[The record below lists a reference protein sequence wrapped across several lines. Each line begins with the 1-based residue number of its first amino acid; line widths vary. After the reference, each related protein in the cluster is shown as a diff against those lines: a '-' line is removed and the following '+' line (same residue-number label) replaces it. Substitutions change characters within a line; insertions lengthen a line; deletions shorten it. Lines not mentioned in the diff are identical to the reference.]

1 MPISS
6 SRLPLRA
13 LWVLPALYL
22 LGLICVALWPTPV
35 DASARGALD
44 SVLAWLHSVGVPN
57 FVGYDLVEVGANIA
71 LFIPLGL
78 LMGFGLRRFWLAVG
92 LGVLAT
98 SLIEASQWLFL
109 PQRFASGFDI
119 FSPILWGRCLARCVG
134 CFGRVVV
141 GRFGPMGRAQPRSE
155 VSPSKYYVAVTVAG
169 QYASAKS
176 RAVARQSPLS

>member
-6 SRLPLRA
+6 SRFPLRA

-57 FVGYDLVEVGANIA
+57 FVGYDLVEFGANIA

-119 FSPILWGRCLARCVG
+119 LANSLGALLGALCWLFWSRSRRKVRADGQGSAPIG
-134 CFGRVVV
+134 
-141 GRFGPMGRAQPRSE
+141 
-155 VSPSKYYVAVTVAG
+155 G
-169 QYASAKS
+169 QS
-176 RAVARQSPLS
+176 Q

>member
-57 FVGYDLVEVGANIA
+57 FVGYDLVEFGANIA

-92 LGVLAT
+92 FGVLAT

-119 FSPILWGRCLARCVG
+119 LANSSGALLGALCWLFWSRSRRKVRADGQGSAPIG
-134 CFGRVVV
+134 
-141 GRFGPMGRAQPRSE
+141 
-155 VSPSKYYVAVTVAG
+155 G
-169 QYASAKS
+169 QS
-176 RAVARQSPLS
+176 Q

>member
-57 FVGYDLVEVGANIA
+57 FAGYDLVEFGANIA

-92 LGVLAT
+92 FGVLAT

-119 FSPILWGRCLARCVG
+119 LANSLGALLGALCWLLWSRSRRKVRAEGQDSAPIG
-134 CFGRVVV
+134 
-141 GRFGPMGRAQPRSE
+141 S
-155 VSPSKYYVAVTVAG
+155 
-169 QYASAKS
+169 
-176 RAVARQSPLS
+176 

>member
-57 FVGYDLVEVGANIA
+57 FVGYDLVEFGANIA

-78 LMGFGLRRFWLAVG
+78 LLGFGLRRFWLAVG
-92 LGVLAT
+92 FGVLAT

-109 PQRFASGFDI
+109 PQRFASGLDI
-119 FSPILWGRCLARCVG
+119 LANSLGALLGALCWLFWSRSRRKVRAEGQDAAPIG
-134 CFGRVVV
+134 
-141 GRFGPMGRAQPRSE
+141 S
-155 VSPSKYYVAVTVAG
+155 
-169 QYASAKS
+169 
-176 RAVARQSPLS
+176 